1 MLLDIDLNIFECVT
15 FKVLISFLIKKK
27 VSKCF
32 PKIHKI
38 TEMLKFHKNIISQK
52 SSKVYA
58 KNHCARPLY
67 YLHIS
72 FSTLG
77 RSSVAFNELYMLLI
91 KSQ

>member
-15 FKVLISFLIKKK
+15 FKVSINFVTKKSFQMFSLT
-27 VSKCF
+27 
-32 PKIHKI
+32 KI

-58 KNHCARPLY
+58 KNHCARPLN